1 VPNRFTKRA
10 LLATTW
16 MAGIALAGPGFA
28 QAGPTEADP
37 VEQTVPETVT
47 DVDARGDVVPADTA
61 DIIVTG
67 SRIRRANIENSVP
80 TAVIG
85 EEMFE
90 ATNATNFAD
99 VANQLPQF
107 AASFGASRTQSTFS
121 GAATSGLQLVNLR
134 NLGAFRTL
142 TLINGRRMPGGT
154 TTGTSV
160 DFNTI
165 PSANIDR
172 VEVITGG
179 ASAIYGA
186 DAVAGVVNII
196 TRSNF
201 EGVELGASYRE
212 TRYGDNE
219 TPQAYGI
226 FGTKIGDG
234 GHAVVTLEWT
244 KQGDVSCADRYLC
257 AEDFAW
263 FPPADPVRGPLARS
277 GVSAFGRFFVPDNPA
292 LGGDQSTS
300 VIRSGETFS
309 TALHG
314 FNRNAARTLAQD
326 TTRYLIQAEASYE
339 IQPWLTPFIE
349 INYGLARTQ
358 ADFEGHP
365 FQSSAAGSLFGGG
378 PGVAGLPANIPVYIP
393 TVAGENCFGAVL
405 AAGCV
410 ANPIV
415 PGAFRTAVLANNPA
429 TREIVWWQRFGEEGT
444 QPRGA
449 ENERQ
454 MFRTVAGI
462 RGELP
467 FGNNW
472 NYEASYM
479 QGQTTLDSLT
489 QGLISTR
496 ALYYG
501 LRTEMFDA
509 DGAGPLAPALR
520 CSDAGARA
528 TGCVPLNPFDGFSP
542 EEVDAISIA
551 AGQHGRSKITDL
563 QAYVSGDLFRLPG
576 GDLAVAFGLENRS
589 FSGFL
594 DYDEPIN
601 NATVTG
607 NQIGDV
613 DKVKRRTKE
622 AFAEVIAPVIGDLP
636 FLERL
641 TLEGAYRISD
651 PSVGGNYNTW
661 RYGGVAEFIPG
672 LRARVMRAK
681 AVREPQPGELSG
693 VGQTFG
699 VVTDP
704 CARPNATTARNPIY
718 DARCLAAG
726 VPATYNPPLSVRQGT
741 GGFVGGNPDLEPETG
756 KTLTYG
762 IAFAPP
768 SSGPLGF
775 LNGLQLTVDFFKIQM
790 DDVVSTVGRQT
801 KVNRCYETGEFC
813 EDVVR
818 GTNPLVTGPIALLA
832 VNDQVINVAKLDVR
846 GIDFEARYS
855 FNRLPIPGSLS
866 LHALATHYTKAEIT
880 DLPGD
885 EPRNILGF
893 AGGDTIEQGYVK
905 WTGNGNISY
914 ELGGTRLNWNMRYI
928 GKAGTASFADNG
940 ITIGDRWYHNVR
952 LSHGFGGILGGDFE
966 IFGGI
971 NNLFDKDPPFFP
983 SGTAGTQ
990 ALDTIPAYYDVFGRE
1005 FFGGV
1010 RVNFTP
1016 QRAVAEAA
1024 PVVATPP
1031 PPPPAPP
1038 ATQTCADSSVILATE
1053 ACPAPPPPA
1062 PAPER
1067 G

>member
-1 VPNRFTKRA
+1 MA
-10 LLATTW
+10 STW
-16 MAGIALAGPGFA
+16 IAGIALASPAFA

-47 DVDARGDVVPADTA
+47 DVDAQGEVVPADSS

-201 EGVELGASYRE
+201 EGVELGASYRQ
-212 TRYGDNE
+212 TKYGDNE
-219 TPQAYGI
+219 TPQIYGM
-226 FGTKIGDG
+226 FGTKIGDR
-234 GHAVVTLEWT
+234 GHAAVTLEWT

-263 FPPADPVRGPLARS
+263 FPPGDPLRGPAARS
-277 GVSAFGRFFVPDNPA
+277 GVSAFGRFFLPN
-292 LGGDQSTS
+292 GSS
-300 VIRSGETFS
+300 VIRDLTPFN
-309 TALHG
+309 TAEHG
-314 FNRNAARTLAQD
+314 FNRNAVRTLAQD

-339 IQPWLTPFIE
+339 IQPWLTPFLE

-358 ADFEGHP
+358 ANFEGHP
-365 FQSSAAGSLFGGG
+365 FQSNAAGSLFGGG
-378 PGVAGLPANIPVYIP
+378 PGVTGLQASIPVY
-393 TVAGENCFGAVL
+393 L
-405 AAGCV
+405 ADGV
-410 ANPIV
+410 TLNPII
-415 PGAFRTAVLANNPA
+415 PAAFLTQTLAQNPA
-429 TREIVWWQRFGEEGT
+429 ATAITWWQRFGTEGT

-462 RGELP
+462 RGDLP

-479 QGQTTLDSLT
+479 QGQTTLNSLT
-489 QGLISTR
+489 EGLISTR
-496 ALYYG
+496 QLYYG
-501 LRTEMFDA
+501 LRTEMVGGQLQCA
-509 DGAGPLAPALR
+509 DP
-520 CSDAGARA
+520 GARA
-528 TGCVPLNPFDGFSP
+528 TGCIPINPFDGFSQA
-542 EEVDAISIA
+542 EVDALSVS
-551 AGQHGRSKITDL
+551 AGQQGRSRITDL
-563 QAYVSGDLFRLPG
+563 QAFVTGDLFRLPG

-594 DYDEPIN
+594 DYDDPIN

-672 LRARVMRAK
+672 LRARIMRAK

-699 VVTDP
+699 VITDP
-704 CARPNATTARNPIY
+704 CARPNAATPRDPIY

-726 VPATYNPPLSVRQGT
+726 VPASYDPPLSVRQGT
-741 GGFVGGNPDLEPETG
+741 GGFVGGNPELEPETG

-762 IAFAPP
+762 IAFAPT

-775 LNGLQLTVDFFKIQM
+775 LNGLQLTVDYFKIQM

-813 EDVVR
+813 EDVFR
-818 GTNPLVTGPIALLA
+818 GANPLVTGPIALLA
-832 VNDQVINVAKLDVR
+832 VNDQVINVAKLQVR

-855 FNRLPIPGSLS
+855 LNRMPIPGSLTF
-866 LHALATHYTKAEIT
+866 HALATHYTKAEIT

-885 EPRNILGF
+885 EPRDILGF

-914 ELGGTRLNWNMRYI
+914 QLGGTRLNWNMRYI
-928 GKAGTASFADNG
+928 GKAGTASWAEDD

-952 LSHGFGGILGGDFE
+952 LSHSFEDLLGGDFE

-971 NNLFDKDPPFFP
+971 NNLFNSKPPFFP

-1005 FFGGV
+1005 FFGGI

-1016 QRAVAEAA
+1016 PREVAEVA
-1024 PVVATPP
+1024 PVVAPP

-1038 ATQTCADSSVILATE
+1038 ATQTCADGSVILATE
-1053 ACPAPPPPA
+1053 ACPAPPPPPPPPP

>member
-1 VPNRFTKRA
+1 MT
-10 LLATTW
+10 
-16 MAGIALAGPGFA
+16 LAGPAFA
-28 QAGPTEADP
+28 QAAPAGPTEADP

-47 DVDARGDVVPADTA
+47 DVDAQGEVQSAA
-61 DIIVTG
+61 SSDIVITG
-67 SRIRRANIENSVP
+67 SRIRRSNLENSVP
-80 TAVIG
+80 TAVVG

-99 VANQLPQF
+99 VATQLPQF

-134 NLGAFRTL
+134 NLGSFRTL

-154 TTGTSV
+154 TTSSSV

-196 TRSNF
+196 TRNNF
-201 EGVELGASYRE
+201 EGVELGASYRQ
-212 TRYGDNE
+212 TKYGDNE
-219 TPQAYGI
+219 TPQLYGM
-226 FGTKIGDG
+226 FGTRIGEG
-234 GHAVVTLEWT
+234 GHASVTLEWT

-257 AEDFAW
+257 AEDFFW
-263 FPPADPVRGPLARS
+263 SPPGEPNRTPTARS
-277 GVSAFGRFFVPDNPA
+277 GVSAFGRFFLPN
-292 LGGDQSTS
+292 GSS
-300 VIRSGETFS
+300 VIRDLTPFS

-314 FNRNAARTLAQD
+314 FNRNAVRTLAQD
-326 TTRYLIQAEASYE
+326 TSRYLIQAEASYE

-349 INYGLARTQ
+349 VNYGRALTHAN
-358 ADFEGHP
+358 FEGHP
-365 FQSSAAGSLFGGG
+365 FQSNAAGSLFGGG
-378 PGVAGLPANIPVYIP
+378 PGVTGLQASIPVY
-393 TVAGENCFGAVL
+393 L
-405 AAGCV
+405 ADGV
-410 ANPIV
+410 TPNPII
-415 PGAFRTAVLANNPA
+415 PASFLAQTLAQNPA
-429 TREIVWWQRFGEEGT
+429 ATEITWWQRFGEEGT

-454 MFRTVAGI
+454 MFRTVAGL
-462 RGELP
+462 RGDLP

-472 NYEASYM
+472 RYEAFYM

-489 QGLISTR
+489 EGLISTR
-496 ALYYG
+496 QLYYG
-501 LRTEMFDA
+501 LRTENVNGQLQCA
-509 DGAGPLAPALR
+509 
-520 CSDAGARA
+520 DAGARA
-528 TGCVPLNPFDGFSP
+528 TGCIPINPFDGFSAA
-542 EEVDAISIA
+542 EVDALSVS
-551 AGQHGRSKITDL
+551 AGQHGRSRITDL
-563 QAYVSGDLFRLPG
+563 QAYVTGDLFRLPG
-576 GDLAVAFGLENRS
+576 GDLGVAFGLESRS

-594 DYDEPIN
+594 DYDDPIN

-607 NQIGDV
+607 NQIGDI

-622 AFAEVIAPVIGDLP
+622 AYAEVIAPVLGDLP

-651 PSVGGNYNTW
+651 PSVGKDYSTW

-699 VVTDP
+699 VVNDP
-704 CARPNATTARNPIY
+704 CAVPVDAAGNPIGTI
-718 DARCLAAG
+718 DAQYVSRCAAAG
-726 VPATYNPPLSVRQGT
+726 IPVGYNPAQNIRQGT
-741 GGFVGGNPDLEPETG
+741 GGFVGGNPALDPEKA

-762 IAFAPP
+762 IAFAPR

-775 LNGLQLTVDFFKIQM
+775 LNGLQLTVDRFKIQM
-790 DDVVSTVGRQT
+790 DDVVQTVGRQT
-801 KVNRCYETGEFC
+801 KVNRCYSTGEFC
-813 EDVVR
+813 EDIQR
-818 GTNPLVTGPIALLA
+818 GPHPLVTGPIALLG

-855 FNRLPIPGSLS
+855 FNNLPVIPGSLS
-866 LHALATHYTKAEIT
+866 LHALATRYTKAEIT

-885 EPRNILGF
+885 EPRDILGF
-893 AGGDTIEQGYVK
+893 AGGDTSEQGYIK
-905 WTGNGNISY
+905 WTGVGNILY
-914 ELGGTRLNWNMRYI
+914 RLGGTSLNWNMRYI
-928 GKAGTASFADNG
+928 GKAGTASWAEDG

-952 LSHGFGGILGGDFE
+952 LSQKVSGPLGGDFE

-971 NNLFDKDPPFFP
+971 NNLFNSKPPFFP

-990 ALDTIPAYYDVFGRE
+990 ALDTVPAYYDVFGRE
-1005 FFGGV
+1005 FFGGI

-1016 QRAVAEAA
+1016 RREVAEAA
-1024 PVVATPP
+1024 PVIAPPP

-1038 ATQTCADSSVILATE
+1038 ATQTCADGSVILATE
-1053 ACPAPPPPA
+1053 ACPAPPPPPPPPP